1 MEYVELQ
8 SYFQV
13 DKVHII
19 LAVVQMFHIWYE
31 AMIKTSVAL
40 KYREQRMD
48 SLNKRGESKWGEK

>member
-1 MEYVELQ
+1 MELQ

-19 LAVVQMFHIWYE
+19 LAVQMFHIWYE

-48 SLNKRGESKWGEK
+48 SLNRRGESKWEEK

>member
-1 MEYVELQ
+1 MERQ

-31 AMIKTSVAL
+31 AMVKTSVAL
-40 KYREQRMD
+40 KCREQRMD
-48 SLNKRGESKWGEK
+48 SLNRRGESKWEEK